1 MPAALKDS
9 QVSVRLPN
17 DLKDKMEVYALLTG
31 RSKSHVAMDAL
42 SVYLEERIPQIE
54 DLKAAVQEADQGEF
68 ASDDEVGA
76 VFARY
81 SRPTASPA
89 ASRKS
94 AAPRRAK

>member
-17 DLKDKMEVYALLTG
+17 DLKDKMKAYALLTG
-31 RSKSHVAMDAL
+31 RSKSYVAMEAL
-42 SVYLEERIPQIE
+42 SVYLEGRIPQIK

-68 ASDDEVGA
+68 ASDDEVGTVLA
-76 VFARY
+76 KY
-81 SRPTASPA
+81 SGLKASP

-94 AAPRRAK
+94 ATPRRAK